1 MAVVSIAGS
10 QFTVSYNSTDVSAQV
25 KEGTITA
32 TPTIT
37 RTKTLND
44 TDFQLTDLVHEVE
57 CVFLYDQE
65 DGFFGAVNTAAV
77 AGTGV
82 TVSIVGG
89 DAKWSGTL
97 YCTGLEVTFAA
108 DGVAEATGSFT
119 GTLTLADAP

>member
-10 QFTVSYNSTDVSAQV
+10 QFTVSYNATDVSAQV

-32 TPTIT
+32 TPTIV

-65 DGFFGAVNTAAV
+65 DGFYGAVNTAAV
-77 AGTGV
+77 AGTGIAV
-82 TVSIVGG
+82 IIVGG
-89 DAKWSGTL
+89 DAKWTGNL

-108 DGVAEATGSFT
+108 DGVAEASGSFI
-119 GTLTLADAP
+119 GALTLADAP